1 MGRFKRSKSKTR
13 DRKQKITDNPEE
25 RQYTMLKTLIV
36 FDTNALRSTE
46 AGQVAYRFFAFGKP
60 FQLIEEY
67 INENHLNEHVH
78 LAIPSWAI
86 EELKDQKNRQY
97 LEDVEKYK
105 EVTERL
111 FGLPSFQKIPLPQ
124 EEFDCRAYIQEK
136 AEEFLATKQLKKL
149 DIKDEFASSVLKS
162 MMSRVL
168 KEEKFKKPFATSGK
182 YYKDAGFKDNIV
194 WESLMHYEE
203 VKDYDKVVFITK
215 DGDYSNC
222 DKEFRKK
229 WNKHFAIEKDENSV
243 IVEILKDYELY
254 IKERALYDYT
264 HTEYFLDYLN
274 DELKQKSEIV
284 TETGTGKIENFK
296 IQEPSVDI
304 ERMPPS
310 EEEDEYIL
318 VHSSI
323 IIFFKERINKKEQ
336 EVIMTTKL
344 ADEETKEIIE
354 TVYNIELI

>member
-1 MGRFKRSKSKTR
+1 MGRFKRSKSKKS
-13 DRKQKITDNPEE
+13 DKKQEITDNLAKT
-25 RQYTMLKTLIV
+25 QYNMLKTLIV
-36 FDTNALRSTE
+36 FDTNVLRSTE

-67 INENHLNEHVH
+67 INANHLNEHIH
-78 LAIPSWAI
+78 LAVPSWAI

-111 FGLPSFQKIPLPQ
+111 FGLPSFQKISLPQ

-136 AEEFLATKQLKKL
+136 ADEFLAAKQLKKL
-149 DIKDEFASSVLKS
+149 DIKEELASTILKS

-168 KEEKFKKPFATSGK
+168 KEEKLKKPFAHSGK
-182 YYKDAGFKDNIV
+182 YKDAGFKDNIV
-194 WESLMHYEE
+194 WESLMHYDD
-203 VKDYDKVVFITK
+203 VGAYDKFIFITK
-215 DGDYSNC
+215 DTDYGNC
-222 DKEFRKK
+222 QNEFKEK
-229 WNKHFAIEKDENSV
+229 WNKHIITLKDENSV
-243 IVEILKDYELY
+243 IAEILKDYELY
-254 IKERALYDYT
+254 IKEKTLYDYT
-264 HTEYFLDYLN
+264 HKEYFLDYLN

-284 TETGTGKIENFK
+284 TDTGTVKIENFK
-296 IQEPSVDI
+296 IHEPSVNI
-304 ERMPPS
+304 ERMPPA

-323 IIFFKERINKKEQ
+323 IIFYKDGVNKKQQ
-336 EVIMTTKL
+336 EVVMTTKL

-354 TVYNIELI
+354 TTYNIELT

>member
-1 MGRFKRSKSKTR
+1 MGRFKRSKSKKR
-13 DRKQKITDNPEE
+13 DRKQKIIGNSEE
-25 RQYTMLKTLIV
+25 TQYAMLKTLIV

-46 AGQVAYRFFAFGKP
+46 AGQVAYSFFAFGKP
-60 FQLIEEY
+60 FQLIEDY
-67 INENHLNEHVH
+67 IHINYLNEYVH

-97 LEDVEKYK
+97 LEDLKQYK

-111 FGLPSFQKIPLPQ
+111 SGLPGFQEIPLLQ
-124 EEFDCRAYIQEK
+124 EGFDCIAHIQEK
-136 AEEFLATKQLKKL
+136 AEEFLAAKQLKKL
-149 DIKDEFASSVLKS
+149 EIKDEFASSVLKS

-168 KEEKFKKPFATSGK
+168 KEDKFKKPFATSGK

-203 VKDYDKVVFITK
+203 VDGYDKVIFITK

-229 WNKHFAIEKDENSV
+229 WNKHFTIEKDENSV

-254 IKERALYDYT
+254 IKERTLYDYT
-264 HTEYFLDYLN
+264 HKEYFLDYLN
-274 DELKQKSEIV
+274 DELKKKSEIV
-284 TETGTGKIENFK
+284 TEAGTGKIENFK
-296 IQEPSVDI
+296 IQEPSVNI

-310 EEEDEYIL
+310 EEEDECIL

-323 IIFFKERINKKEQ
+323 IIFYKEGVNKKQQ
-336 EVIMTTKL
+336 EVMMTTKL
-344 ADEETKEIIE
+344 ADEETKEILE
-354 TVYNIELI
+354 TTYNIELI

>member
-1 MGRFKRSKSKTR
+1 MGRFKRSKSKKR
-13 DRKQKITDNPEE
+13 DRKQKITGNPEE
-25 RQYTMLKTLIV
+25 TQYTMLKTLIV

-67 INENHLNEHVH
+67 INTNNLNEYIH

-111 FGLPSFQKIPLPQ
+111 FGLPSFQKMPFPQ

-149 DIKDEFASSVLKS
+149 DIKEELASTVLKS

-168 KEEKFKKPFATSGK
+168 KEEKFKKPFAHSGK
-182 YYKDAGFKDNIV
+182 FKDAGFKDNIV
-194 WESLMHYEE
+194 WESLMHYDDVEA
-203 VKDYDKVVFITK
+203 YDKFIFITK
-215 DGDYSNC
+215 DTDYGNC
-222 DKEFRKK
+222 QNEFKEK
-229 WNKHFAIEKDENSV
+229 WNKHIITLKDENLV
-243 IVEILKDYELY
+243 KAEILKDYELY
-254 IKERALYDYT
+254 INERVIYDYT
-264 HTEYFLDYLN
+264 HTEYFLNYLN

-284 TETGTGKIENFK
+284 TETGMGKIENFK
-296 IQEPSVDI
+296 INEPSVNI

-318 VHSSI
+318 VHSST
-323 IIFFKERINKKEQ
+323 IIFYKEGLNKKEQ

>member
-1 MGRFKRSKSKTR
+1 MGRFKRSKSKKR
-13 DRKQKITDNPEE
+13 DRKQKIADNPEE
-25 RQYTMLKTLIV
+25 TQYTMLKTLIV

-67 INENHLNEHVH
+67 IDENHLNEHVH

-97 LEDVEKYK
+97 LDDVEKYK

-149 DIKDEFASSVLKS
+149 EIKEELASTVLKS

-168 KEEKFKKPFATSGK
+168 KEEKLKKPFAHSGK
-182 YYKDAGFKDNIV
+182 YKDAGFKDNIV
-194 WESLMHYEE
+194 WESLMHYDDVEA
-203 VKDYDKVVFITK
+203 YDKFIFITK
-215 DGDYSNC
+215 DTDYGNC
-222 DKEFRKK
+222 QNEFREK
-229 WNKHFAIEKDENSV
+229 WNKHIITLKDENSV
-243 IVEILKDYELY
+243 KAEILKDYELY
-254 IKERALYDYT
+254 INERVIYDYT

-284 TETGTGKIENFK
+284 TEISTGKIENFK
-296 IQEPSVDI
+296 IQEPSVKI

-323 IIFFKERINKKEQ
+323 VIFYKEGVNKKQQ

-354 TVYNIELI
+354 TFYDIELI

>member
-1 MGRFKRSKSKTR
+1 
-13 DRKQKITDNPEE
+13 
-25 RQYTMLKTLIV
+25 MLKTLIV

-60 FQLIEEY
+60 FQLIEDY

-124 EEFDCRAYIQEK
+124 EAFDCRAYIQEK
-136 AEEFLATKQLKKL
+136 ADEFLATKQLKKL
-149 DIKDEFASSVLKS
+149 DIKEELASTVLKS

-168 KEEKFKKPFATSGK
+168 KEEKLKKPFVHSGK
-182 YYKDAGFKDNIV
+182 YKDAGFKDNIV
-194 WESLMHYEE
+194 WESLMHYDDIEA
-203 VKDYDKVVFITK
+203 YDKFIFITK
-215 DGDYSNC
+215 DTDYGNC
-222 DKEFRKK
+222 QNEFKEK
-229 WNKHFAIEKDENSV
+229 WNKHIITLKDENSV
-243 IVEILKDYELY
+243 KAEILKDYELY
-254 IKERALYDYT
+254 INERVIYDYS

-274 DELKQKSEIV
+274 DELKQKSDII

-296 IQEPSVDI
+296 IQEPSNKI
-304 ERMPPS
+304 ERMPPT

-318 VHSSI
+318 VHSSV
-323 IIFFKERINKKEQ
+323 IIFYKEGIDKQQQ
-336 EVIMTTKL
+336 EVMMTTKL
-344 ADEETKEIIE
+344 ADEETKDILE
-354 TVYNIELI
+354 TTYNIELI

>member
-1 MGRFKRSKSKTR
+1 
-13 DRKQKITDNPEE
+13 
-25 RQYTMLKTLIV
+25 MLKTLIV

-67 INENHLNEHVH
+67 INQNNLNEHVH

-111 FGLPSFQKIPLPQ
+111 LGLPSFLKIPLPQ
-124 EEFDCRAYIQEK
+124 EEFDCRTYIQEK

-149 DIKDEFASSVLKS
+149 EIKEELASIVLKS

-168 KEEKFKKPFATSGK
+168 KEEKLKKPFAHSGK
-182 YYKDAGFKDNIV
+182 YKDAGFKDNIV
-194 WESLMHYEE
+194 WESLMHYDE
-203 VKDYDKVVFITK
+203 VEAYDKFIFITK
-215 DGDYSNC
+215 DTDYGNC
-222 DKEFRKK
+222 QNEFKEK
-229 WNKHFAIEKDENSV
+229 WNKHIVTLKDENSV
-243 IVEILKDYELY
+243 MAEILKDYELY
-254 IKERALYDYT
+254 INERILYDYT

-296 IQEPSVDI
+296 IQEPSVNI

-323 IIFFKERINKKEQ
+323 VVFYKEGMNKQQQ
-336 EVIMTTKL
+336 EVIVTTKL
-344 ADEETKEIIE
+344 ADEETKEILE
-354 TVYNIELI
+354 TTYNTELI